1 MSSAAL
7 QTHLTPEEYLAW
19 ERKSELKNEYLRG
32 HIVAMSGASF
42 VHNMIIT
49 NITTALNNQLLE
61 SDCIVVASDM
71 RVRTNPNISYFYPDV
86 LVVCGAPRFED
97 NAFDTLLNPIVLVE
111 VLSPSTE
118 TYDRGE
124 KFKHYQQ
131 LTSLQE
137 YMLVS
142 QDEVH
147 VELYHRQETQW
158 KPTEFRS
165 FENVLSLA
173 SIDCELA
180 LSDIYRR
187 VEFRENQL

>member
-7 QTHLTPEEYLAW
+7 QTHLTPEEYIAW
-19 ERKSELKNEYLRG
+19 ERQSEIKNEYLRG
-32 HIVAMSGASF
+32 HIVAMSGASYQHTLITMNISGELYIQLKGTTCT
-42 VHNMIIT
+42 VHT
-49 NITTALNNQLLE
+49 N
-61 SDCIVVASDM
+61 DM

-86 LVVCGAPRFED
+86 LVVCGQPSFED

-142 QDEVH
+142 QDEVQ
-147 VELYHRQETQW
+147 VELYRRQETQW
-158 KPTEFRS
+158 KPIEFRS
-165 FENVLSLA
+165 LENVLSLT

-180 LSDIYRR
+180 LSDIYRQ